1 MRSKNNKNNFYFI
14 FEASS
19 EVTPSKINLIDES
32 VDSNGSAKIVF
43 ETRLQTAEEKNNNKR
58 YYSKKICESIVKQL
72 QSKAKQGSL
81 MMEIDHPMF
90 ISESPETLKKRA
102 AVVEINNCAAKLRK
116 VFMRGNDIIG
126 EVESLTGF
134 RGPDFANLI
143 ARDKVNIG
151 FSLRALGSVEP
162 MVDGTLMVK
171 EPIRPITYD
180 IVSNPSHS
188 NARILKFLP
197 EAYNEFLPE
206 ESLALMESV
215 GELDSGQLLV
225 CEGGMCVRKFVEE
238 IIEESF
244 LEVVSK
250 RIKFRI

>member
-1 MRSKNNKNNFYFI
+1 
-14 FEASS
+14 
-19 EVTPSKINLIDES
+19 
-32 VDSNGSAKIVF
+32 
-43 ETRLQTAEEKNNNKR
+43 
-58 YYSKKICESIVKQL
+58 
-72 QSKAKQGSL
+72 